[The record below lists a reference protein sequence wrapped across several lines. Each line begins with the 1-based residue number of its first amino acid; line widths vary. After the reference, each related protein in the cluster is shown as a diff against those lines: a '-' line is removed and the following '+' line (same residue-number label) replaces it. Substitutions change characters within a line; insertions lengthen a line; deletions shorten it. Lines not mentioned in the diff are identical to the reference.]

1 MADPQQ
7 GMRRRYVR
15 WNEQDAVPPPQL
27 SSNADQEARASLTRF
42 SAEPD
47 VLRGLYNRLTGD
59 DAAAEAAYG
68 RALQTQQRAAEQ
80 DSNVSTQW
88 RDWGSVGDVAAGVRK
103 VLTGSAPDMVLALGA
118 GGVGRGLARRTVG
131 NIERRAAVQ
140 QIEQRLANEGID
152 SLVGRKVAENAARK
166 PVAAAASPQVAQAQ
180 FQDAIDR
187 TGADLV
193 RRAPGAQGRID
204 AAGRAGFAGG
214 LTAGSF
220 PGVAA
225 QNAQELS
232 EADREGTWRMMP
244 YMGAQAGLEAVME
257 GRLAGRALGNPYV
270 KEALQEGLG
279 ATRGA
284 LSKLPGRIAKET
296 VQNAATEA
304 GTEGMQALLQ
314 TAGQRAGRGED
325 PLAFTDGDL
334 AGALDQAIVGGLAGG
349 AMGGSVE
356 VVNASVP
363 AAVDAVGRAVRA
375 GADAGRW
382 AWDKTGGVRQALRER
397 IRAAAEKRRSPLD
410 AMDGGADPGAQDA
423 PADLGARAGA
433 AAKQAFDTA
442 GTLFDKAKQ
451 GLTSA
456 AQRFRG
462 TQDDLTQADELDAQ
476 ANGAMDW
483 LQANVFEQQGQ
494 PPAARHPYTSKAT
507 SPLQAWALAKMN
519 PAFLDTLPETEALR
533 LGRAIEKYAR
543 NSDLTGAES
552 RLLREAIAVPDSGL
566 SRDMLNATALVAE
579 RVMQPQSKAFK
590 DAEGNAPRLA
600 QPRGSADDMVA
611 LTQDPGG
618 ADVVGMDVAGVDSQ
632 DSAAA
637 LSRDWNSGFSEQA
650 ASDGVA
656 PIDQLHSIE
665 RSLDELRR
673 GRPDLLKEQ
682 YAAWKQ
688 REPQPPKDPRLAP
701 LLAERRK
708 RWLAERPQ
716 FESEEQALTAQAAAI
731 RERARAS
738 LENGVVFTRNDASD
752 ASRAFW
758 ARKTAEHWA
767 VPLKDPK
774 EVVLKD
780 GKRTIKQPQVVDL
793 KVVVGRA
800 LAALNA
806 EGTPHENIPLEAAL
820 ARGLSDLA
828 TLGYRINFHKMPTGE
843 LRAGGQTLK
852 VTPKL
857 IRKIVR
863 HVDRRPYGPWPERKG
878 SKPKRSESEER
889 ALNNEYGR
897 QDDASMYESEPT
909 DENAFL
915 KQEYAQ
921 GARKP
926 PPGSRAPDGS
936 FVPSLEVVSDVSIKS
951 PFEKHIADWR
961 KERRI
966 AQQRGA
972 PPAVLRNI
980 NIKHGQK
987 IGAAL
992 LAQEASN
999 GQINPKRYDAEMRR
1013 LNAPNGTQALKVL
1026 TRALRGDFDN
1036 ISARHPKSDLAER
1049 ARGDAADPSGLR
1061 VIDKP
1066 EPRQF
1071 VKRTAQQAERRAA
1084 ADARADAAARKA
1096 GREPAPSSVP
1106 AGTQQTGMILRA
1118 GREPVGKP
1126 REAHKD
1132 VIDVQQGTKR
1142 DALGRVYPGATV
1154 AAAPLAPQPKA
1165 VETTTRG
1172 PKEAPKRAEPEVFY
1186 RGKPVTQSPEAPSGA
1201 IPKDV
1206 REAVAAAAKRVK
1218 PARASNRNGEYV
1230 DPPIP
1235 KREDVMAR
1243 IAALPDTVERVVDGT
1258 RVLYVKDADATK
1270 YIAGTRN
1277 GVVYVNMGKLRADG
1291 LIKYL
1296 TEGPSAAQKQ
1306 AVFDALGIT
1315 AQSLDAVLGNDKRRA
1330 AFLRDHELS
1339 HIRNGDEAIYP
1350 RDSDGKPDLMHPDA
1364 IAIESRATR
1373 DALSNSELAALGVGK
1388 ASTEKRQA
1396 PKTSQG
1402 KVVNKLNRAAP
1413 AAPARVILPRT
1424 SPYTAKDQAKSDRAN
1439 KFIGRGAPG
1448 SSTAAYAKAWG
1459 DRANMGEY
1467 SPKDTVFISVNGNR
1481 PGALPPPWSEIKKA
1495 MSAGATLITD
1505 VPADRNRSFNSG
1517 ERAVAAFLADNG
1529 YFEESPGTWVRE
1541 RFVEDAAQNGATAPE
1556 ARLQEPEPGQP
1567 GSREAPH
1574 IIPMYYKIGNVL
1586 RLRKEL
1592 RDSYSSS
1599 DSIAALIERGDRTGT
1614 TRQPPR
1620 GVLPG
1625 HYITFPGVKG
1635 LYRVTGFEKIDLLSD
1650 AGREAWSKREGWAPE
1665 AADTFGPQVQHGKI
1679 QMQFERVDTSQ
1690 PSQRK
1695 HPTEEQEGAP
1705 QQATKDVV
1713 QNDELTDELTP
1724 EQSDAIDAGAKSA
1737 SSDGRHDLKAERSML
1752 NTILGMLGI
1761 TEQIGALRTLED
1773 ADERGNNG
1781 GSYARRSRTVSINPN
1796 LHGAE
1801 RVEVLMHELGHHI
1814 IWNEIA
1820 KYVDGGFDAL
1830 RGMTLAESIDVLAK
1844 GNPKLYA
1851 ALRKD
1856 FDQWNTTG
1864 RPSQSPTHR
1873 YLRKL
1878 TNGLTRTFKDDHHAF
1893 HEWFA
1898 DNIARSL
1905 VGKRPVV
1912 GVVGKFFAKIAT
1924 QLRKAWSV
1932 ISANPALKP
1941 APSVDAWV
1949 KQMLNANVAAVKEV
1963 TGQAAPQAK
1972 AEATV
1977 RGAVAAQ
1984 AAKAGPVKYTMEN
1997 LGDLVALIETVL
2009 PVESRQLLDRVF
2021 ARVDVMNRLLAAYSG
2036 RADLDAMFGD
2046 PKKPGSGE
2054 AFVKRML
2061 DHPSQGASARVAFG
2075 YLAWQ
2080 DGLLKTGPQG
2090 QNALLGLSDS
2100 VLRLFGAAGDGA
2112 LAQRTLYDIQT
2123 GAVQRFKDAGKIYS
2137 ARDLAARNGNN
2148 FQRAL
2153 NWVNRMVES
2162 SPASNALAAFWTGNN
2177 TRMRESGIPAL
2188 RTLATM
2194 LDRPQGSIGES
2205 NPGLITNIRVQT
2217 ARWNRQM
2224 REALEP
2230 LTDRQRLRVLRALQ
2244 RRAKAGDKAYDSLP
2258 EAARAAVGTIRGMF
2272 RDAYRYQ
2279 REAGYTEDDL
2289 GHIRDYMPVI
2299 MDVRNENARAK
2310 LTALYS
2316 KPEYARDVAIAAGFV
2331 KPDEKGMYDGAEIK
2345 AVTEDPL
2352 QMAKAVEYLVRAAAN
2367 DGQTPPPAGAAGRFH
2382 FRHQN
2387 TQLSAFIYR
2396 HGNPDD
2402 IKTLA
2407 SLQTRD
2413 PGEVFARYFAPMVR
2427 WAEMA
2432 RMFGE
2437 PEQVRTKNGDPVV
2450 DPTTGREVWHMNPR
2464 AKLDRLLDQ
2473 VKKQGGTDDDVAFAD
2488 NAVRAALGVYG
2499 ADGSPTIAAVSPW
2512 AAEKLKGRKA
2522 QAVIEGVQAYQNAR
2536 LLPLAL
2542 LSNLVDPVGI
2552 AVRTGGEFNDAWA
2565 GFKEGMGFV
2574 RAALSK
2580 DPQAAKRMLKEL
2592 EDIDVSEDFLPALA
2606 ANPVFEGGRT
2616 GKARAV
2622 NDFVFKWNGVQT
2634 WVTATRVMAMY
2645 AGHKFLLR
2653 HAQLP
2658 NEHSARYLQ
2667 ELGLQPTDIVED
2679 PNNPGK
2685 VEINDKTRAALRQ
2698 FVDEAILRPNSQ
2710 QAPLWMSDPYMG
2722 IVAQYKLFAYAIWE
2736 QIGGRIGR
2744 EITQGNMRVVVAAL
2758 MYLPVSVMAE
2768 LVREMIQT
2776 AGEGDDRRK
2785 DWGVLEYTK
2794 LAADR
2799 SGLLGPQYQIMGDI
2813 KGDIERSRL
2822 PGTSQLGPAVNQGR
2836 NVLDA
2841 LQGRRDPGKE
2851 FESALPGSPLYRKWN
2866 DDMGEGAS
2874 DAAAAA

>member
-1 MADPQQ
+1 MAQGDDTAPWTPRSLGPAAS
-7 GMRRRYVR
+7 GMRRRQPWAESAPVDMR
-15 WNEQDAVPPPQL
+15 GDWEKERQ
-27 SSNADQEARASLTRF
+27 ASLTRF
-42 SAEPD
+42 SANPD

-59 DAAAEAAYG
+59 DTAAEAAYG

-80 DSNVSTQW
+80 DSDVSTSW
-88 RDWGSVGDVAAGVRK
+88 RDWGSVGDAAAGVRK
-103 VLTGSAPDMVLALGA
+103 VLTGSAPDMALALGA

-140 QIEQRLANEGID
+140 QVEQRLANEGID

-180 FQDAIDR
+180 FQDAIER

-204 AAGRAGFAGG
+204 AAGRAGFVGG
-214 LTAGSF
+214 ATAGAF
-220 PGVAA
+220 PGIAA
-225 QNAQELS
+225 QDTQELS
-232 EADREGTWRMMP
+232 QTDREGTLRMLP
-244 YMGAQAGLEAVME
+244 YQLGQAALEPLVEA
-257 GRLAGRALGNPYV
+257 RLAGRALGNPYV

-296 VQNAATEA
+296 AQNAATEA

-325 PLAFTDGDL
+325 PLAFTADDW

-356 VVNASVP
+356 AVNASVP
-363 AAVDAVGRAVRA
+363 AAVDAAGRAVRA

-442 GTLFDKAKQ
+442 GSLFDKAKQ

-462 TQDDLTQADELDAQ
+462 AQGDLTQADELDEQ

-494 PPAARHPYTSKAT
+494 PPAARHPYTSKAA

-519 PAFLDTLPETEALR
+519 PAFLDTLPEAEAMQ
-533 LGRAIEKYAR
+533 LGQAVEKYAR
-543 NSDLTGAES
+543 NGDLTGAEN
-552 RLLREAIAVPDSGL
+552 RLLRAAMAVPDSGL

-618 ADVVGMDVAGVDSQ
+618 ADVVGLDVAASDSQ
-632 DSAAA
+632 DSAAR
-637 LSRDWNSGFSEQA
+637 LTKDWDSGFSEQA
-650 ASDGVA
+650 ATDGVK
-656 PIDQLHSIE
+656 PIDQMLAARAEMS
-665 RSLDELRR
+665 RLV
-673 GRPDLLKEQ
+673 KEQ
-682 YAAWKQ
+682 GPAA
-688 REPQPPKDPRLAP
+688 RDLPEFVAARD
-701 LLAERRK
+701 
-708 RWLAERPQ
+708 
-716 FESEEQALTAQAAAI
+716 AAAQI
-731 RERARAS
+731 RQRLVQDA
-738 LENGVVFTRNDASD
+738 ENGGLVFTRNGASD

-758 ARKTAEHWA
+758 ARKTAEPGV
-767 VPLKDPK
+767 VPLLDPK
-774 EVVLKD
+774 TITLKD
-780 GKRTIKQPQVVDL
+780 GKNTIQQPQVVDL
-793 KVVVGRA
+793 PVLIGRQLDA
-800 LAALNA
+800 IRT
-806 EGTPHENIPLEAAL
+806 EGTKDTDIPLRAAL
-820 ARGLSDLA
+820 ARGLSELAMMGLRVDL
-828 TLGYRINFHKMPTGE
+828 TKLPDE
-843 LRAGGQTLK
+843 LKAGGKTLK
-852 VTPKL
+852 VTSALRTWLSGEFDGRAYGPFPSREKPE
-857 IRKIVR
+857 VSAA
-863 HVDRRPYGPWPERKG
+863 VDREYGKDLDESKYLEEPYEGDERK
-878 SKPKRSESEER
+878 RYELR
-889 ALNNEYGR
+889 AR
-897 QDDASMYESEPT
+897 VA
-909 DENAFL
+909 
-915 KQEYAQ
+915 
-921 GARKP
+921 
-926 PPGSRAPDGS
+926 PPGQRVSGGQ
-936 FVPSLEVVSDVSIKS
+936 FTPSIEVVSDVSVKS
-951 PFEKHIADWR
+951 PHAKALANWR
-961 KERRI
+961 KARNAATTPALRRAVNI
-966 AQQRGA
+966 RFGQQ
-972 PPAVLRNI
+972 
-980 NIKHGQK
+980 
-987 IGAAL
+987 IGADV
-992 LAQEASN
+992 LAHEAQN
-999 GQINPKRYDAEMRR
+999 GLISPAR
-1013 LNAPNGTQALKVL
+1013 LEADTARLKSPDGKY
-1026 TRALRGDFDN
+1026 ALRMLERAVRGEFDN
-1036 ISARHPKSDLAER
+1036 VSVRHLPNDTAER
-1049 ARGDAADPSGLR
+1049 AEAGEGDQRKYQVTADMEYAT
-1061 VIDKP
+1061 P
-1066 EPRQF
+1066 EFPWFNVRPWEELEQVASF
-1071 VKRTAQQAERRAA
+1071 NAA
-1084 ADARADAAARKA
+1084 AKGHKDLRAFAPLPQSRKELVSAAKSIVDEALGFDTSKVVLNALAMRSAATKDTT
-1096 GREPAPSSVP
+1096 S
-1106 AGTQQTGMILRA
+1106 AGTA
-1118 GREPVGKP
+1118 
-1126 REAHKD
+1126 AF
-1132 VIDVQQGTKR
+1132 
-1142 DALGRVYPGATV
+1142 LGEGSVVAFGSRVFTSRNFVMGDTSIADRVARVYAHEASHALDNTV
-1154 AAAPLAPQPKA
+1154 AAAGQRPSDDPAFAADGEVIREVLEARESGDPLL
-1165 VETTTRG
+1165 
-1172 PKEAPKRAEPEVFY
+1172 KEWFNYTLEHPRRSREVFAQLGALKARFPEKY
-1186 RGKPVTQSPEAPSGA
+1186 DAHFPAGKAAYEAA
-1201 IPKDV
+1201 I
-1206 REAVAAAAKRVK
+1206 
-1218 PARASNRNGEYV
+1218 
-1230 DPPIP
+1230 
-1235 KREDVMAR
+1235 
-1243 IAALPDTVERVVDGT
+1243 
-1258 RVLYVKDADATK
+1258 
-1270 YIAGTRN
+1270 
-1277 GVVYVNMGKLRADG
+1277 
-1291 LIKYL
+1291 
-1296 TEGPSAAQKQ
+1296 
-1306 AVFDALGIT
+1306 DALG
-1315 AQSLDAVLGNDKRRA
+1315 LGRRQ
-1330 AFLRDHELS
+1330 
-1339 HIRNGDEAIYP
+1339 P
-1350 RDSDGKPDLMHPDA
+1350 RRPH
-1364 IAIESRATR
+1364 
-1373 DALSNSELAALGVGK
+1373 SE
-1388 ASTEKRQA
+1388 
-1396 PKTSQG
+1396 
-1402 KVVNKLNRAAP
+1402 
-1413 AAPARVILPRT
+1413 
-1424 SPYTAKDQAKSDRAN
+1424 
-1439 KFIGRGAPG
+1439 APG
-1448 SSTAAYAKAWG
+1448 T
-1459 DRANMGEY
+1459 
-1467 SPKDTVFISVNGNR
+1467 
-1481 PGALPPPWSEIKKA
+1481 
-1495 MSAGATLITD
+1495 
-1505 VPADRNRSFNSG
+1505 VPADSG
-1517 ERAVAAFLADNG
+1517 APAPAESGAA
-1529 YFEESPGTWVRE
+1529 S
-1541 RFVEDAAQNGATAPE
+1541 DAAAQPSATA
-1556 ARLQEPEPGQP
+1556 
-1567 GSREAPH
+1567 
-1574 IIPMYYKIGNVL
+1574 
-1586 RLRKEL
+1586 
-1592 RDSYSSS
+1592 
-1599 DSIAALIERGDRTGT
+1599 GD
-1614 TRQPPR
+1614 
-1620 GVLPG
+1620 GVLTPSK
-1625 HYITFPGVKG
+1625 TKRRVVKAKG
-1635 LYRVTGFEKIDLLSD
+1635 AKAAATP
-1650 AGREAWSKREGWAPE
+1650 AP
-1665 AADTFGPQVQHGKI
+1665 ATP
-1679 QMQFERVDTSQ
+1679 
-1690 PSQRK
+1690 
-1695 HPTEEQEGAP
+1695 AP
-1705 QQATKDVV
+1705 A
-1713 QNDELTDELTP
+1713 TP
-1724 EQSDAIDAGAKSA
+1724 EQATPEQAAAIDAGAESA
-1737 SSDGRHDLKAERSML
+1737 ASDGRHDLKAERSML

-1761 TEQIGALRTLED
+1761 TEQIGALRTLKD
-1773 ADERGNNG
+1773 ADEWGNKG
-1781 GSYARRSRTVSINPN
+1781 GTYARRSRTVSINPN

-1830 RGMTLAESIDVLAK
+1830 RGMTPAESIDALAK

-1856 FDQWNTTG
+1856 FDQWNTNG

-1873 YLRKL
+1873 YLRIV
-1878 TNGLTRTFKDDHHAF
+1878 TNGLSRKFKDDHHAF

-1905 VGKRPVV
+1905 AGKRPVV

-1932 ISANPALKP
+1932 ISAKPALKP

-1949 KQMLNANVAAVKEV
+1949 KQMLNANVTAVKEA

-2021 ARVDVMNRLLAAYSG
+2021 ARPIVLSRLQQIY
-2036 RADLDAMFGD
+2036 ADN
-2046 PKKPGSGE
+2046 PV
-2054 AFVKRML
+2054 VKRML
-2061 DHPSQGASARVAFG
+2061 DHPSQGAAARVAFG

-2090 QNALLGLSDS
+2090 QNALLGLGDS

-2123 GAVQRFKDAGKIYS
+2123 GAVQRFKDAGKTYS
-2137 ARDLAARNGNN
+2137 ARDLAARNGNS

-2153 NWVNRMVES
+2153 NWVNRMTES

-2177 TRMRESGIPAL
+2177 TRMRDSGIPAL

-2230 LTDRQRLRVLRALQ
+2230 LTDRQRMRVLRALQ
-2244 RRAKAGDKAYDSLP
+2244 RRAKVGDKAFDSLP
-2258 EAARAAVGTIRGMF
+2258 EAARVAVDTIREMF
-2272 RDAYRYQ
+2272 RGAYRYQ

-2289 GHIRDYMPVI
+2289 GRIRDYMPVI

-2345 AVTEDPL
+2345 EVTEDPL

-2367 DGQTPPPAGAAGRFH
+2367 DGQTPPPAGEAGRFH

-2427 WAEMA
+2427 WSEMA

-2437 PEQVRTKNGDPVV
+2437 PEQVLTKHGDPVI
-2450 DPTTGREVWHMNPR
+2450 DPATGREVWHMNPR
-2464 AKLDRLLDQ
+2464 AKLDRLLEK
-2473 VKKQGGTDDDVAFAD
+2473 VKQQGGTDDDVAFAD

-2499 ADGSPTIAAVSPW
+2499 ADGSPTIAAISPW

-2522 QAVIEGVQAYQNAR
+2522 QSVIEGVQAYQNAR

-2542 LSNLVDPVGI
+2542 LSNIVDPVGI

-2574 RAALSK
+2574 RAALSG
-2580 DPQAAKRMLKEL
+2580 DPKAAQRLLKEL
-2592 EDIDVSEDFLPALA
+2592 QDIDVSEDFLPALA

-2653 HAQLP
+2653 HKQLP
-2658 NEHSARYLQ
+2658 NEHSTRYLQ

-2722 IVAQYKLFAYAIWE
+2722 IVMQYKMFAYAIWE

-2744 EITQGNMRVVVAAL
+2744 EITQGNMRVVAAAL
-2758 MYLPVSVMAE
+2758 MYLPVIIMAE

-2785 DWGVLEYTK
+2785 DWGALEYTK

-2799 SGLLGPQYQIMGDI
+2799 SGLLGPQYQVMGDI
-2813 KGDIERSRL
+2813 KGDIDRARL
-2822 PGTSQLGPAVNQGR
+2822 PGTSQLGPTINQGN
-2836 NVLDA
+2836 NVVDA
-2841 LQGRRDPGKE
+2841 LQGRRDGGKE
-2851 FESALPGSPLYRKWN
+2851 FESALPGAPLYRKWN
-2866 DDMGEGAS
+2866 DGMGESAGE
-2874 DAAAAA
+2874 AAAAA

>member
-1 MADPQQ
+1 MAQGDGTLPWTPQALGPAAS
-7 GMRRRYVR
+7 GMRRRQPWAESAPVDMR
-15 WNEQDAVPPPQL
+15 GDWEKERQA
-27 SSNADQEARASLTRF
+27 ALTRF

-47 VLRGLYNRLTGD
+47 VLRGLYNRLIGD

-80 DSNVSTQW
+80 DSNVSTNW

-103 VLTGSAPDMVLALGA
+103 ALTGSAPDMALALGA
-118 GGVGRGLARRTVG
+118 GGIGRGLARRTVG

-204 AAGRAGFAGG
+204 AAGRAGFIVGS
-214 LTAGSF
+214 TAGAF
-220 PGVAA
+220 PGIAA
-225 QNAQELS
+225 QDTQELS
-232 EADREGTWRMMP
+232 QTDREGTLRMLP
-244 YMGAQAGLEAVME
+244 YQLGQAALEPLVEA
-257 GRLAGRALGNPYV
+257 RLAGRALGNPYV
-270 KEALQEGLG
+270 KEALRGGLG

-284 LSKLPGRIAKET
+284 LSKLPGRVAKET
-296 VQNAATEA
+296 TQNFASEA
-304 GTEGMQALLQ
+304 GTEGLQALLQ

-325 PLAFTDGDL
+325 PLAFTSEDW

-356 VVNASVP
+356 AVNASVP
-363 AAVDAVGRAVRA
+363 AAVDAAGRAVRA
-375 GADAGRW
+375 TADAGRW
-382 AWDKTGGVRQALRER
+382 AWDKTGSVRQALRER

-410 AMDGGADPGAQDA
+410 DMDGGADPWAQDA
-423 PADLGARAGA
+423 PADLGARAGT

-462 TQDDLTQADELDAQ
+462 AQDDLTQADELDAQ
-476 ANGAMDW
+476 ADGAMDW

-533 LGRAIEKYAR
+533 LGRAIEKYAH

-552 RLLREAIAVPDSGL
+552 RLLRDAIAAPNSGL

-579 RVMQPQSKAFK
+579 RITKPQSKAFK
-590 DAEGNAPRLA
+590 DAEAHAPHLA
-600 QPRGSADDMVA
+600 RPRGSADDMAA
-611 LTQDPGG
+611 LAQDPGG
-618 ADVVGMDVAGVDSQ
+618 ADVVGLDVAGFDSQ

-650 ASDGVA
+650 AANDLS
-656 PIDQLHSIE
+656 PIDQLHSIG

-682 YAAWKQ
+682 YEAWKQ
-688 REPQPPKDPRLAP
+688 REPQIPEDPRLVP
-701 LLAERRK
+701 LIAERRK
-708 RWLAERPQ
+708 QWLAERPQ
-716 FESEEQALTAQAAAI
+716 FESEAQALEAQAAAI

-758 ARKTAEHWA
+758 NRKTAEQWV

-774 EVVLKD
+774 KVVLRD
-780 GKRTIKQPQVVDL
+780 GNRTIEQPQVVDL

-863 HVDRRPYGPWPERKG
+863 HVDRRAYGPWPERKG
-878 SKPKRSESEER
+878 SKPKRSASEKR

-915 KQEYAQ
+915 KREYAQ

-926 PPGSRAPDGS
+926 PPGARAPDGS
-936 FVPSLEVVSDVSIKS
+936 FVPSLEVVSDVSIKA
-951 PFEKHIADWR
+951 PFEKHIAAWR

-980 NIKHGQK
+980 NVKHGQR

-992 LAQEASN
+992 LAQEVSN

-1013 LNAPNGTQALKVL
+1013 LNAPNGAQAIKVL

-1036 ISARHPKSDLAER
+1036 ISVRHPQSDLAER

-1066 EPRQF
+1066 EPREF
-1071 VKRTAQQAERRAA
+1071 VTRTAQEAERRAA

-1106 AGTQQTGMILRA
+1106 AGAQQTGMILRA
-1118 GREPVGKP
+1118 GRESVGKP
-1126 REAHKD
+1126 REAYKD
-1132 VIDVQQGTKR
+1132 VLDVQQGTKR
-1142 DALGRVYPGATV
+1142 DALGRTYPGATV
-1154 AAAPLAPQPKA
+1154 AAAPLAPRPKA

-1172 PKEAPKRAEPEVFY
+1172 PKEAPKRGEPEVFY

-1206 REAVAAAAKRVK
+1206 REAVAAATKRVK
-1218 PARASNRNGEYV
+1218 PDRASKNRNGEYV
-1230 DPPIP
+1230 DPPTP
-1235 KREDVMAR
+1235 SAENLKTAMQADARSKAMADAR
-1243 IAALPDTVERVVDGT
+1243 SKA
-1258 RVLYVKDADATK
+1258 KDA
-1270 YIAGTRN
+1270 
-1277 GVVYVNMGKLRADG
+1277 
-1291 LIKYL
+1291 
-1296 TEGPSAAQKQ
+1296 
-1306 AVFDALGIT
+1306 
-1315 AQSLDAVLGNDKRRA
+1315 
-1330 AFLRDHELS
+1330 
-1339 HIRNGDEAIYP
+1339 
-1350 RDSDGKPDLMHPDA
+1350 
-1364 IAIESRATR
+1364 
-1373 DALSNSELAALGVGK
+1373 
-1388 ASTEKRQA
+1388 
-1396 PKTSQG
+1396 
-1402 KVVNKLNRAAP
+1402 
-1413 AAPARVILPRT
+1413 
-1424 SPYTAKDQAKSDRAN
+1424 
-1439 KFIGRGAPG
+1439 
-1448 SSTAAYAKAWG
+1448 
-1459 DRANMGEY
+1459 
-1467 SPKDTVFISVNGNR
+1467 
-1481 PGALPPPWSEIKKA
+1481 
-1495 MSAGATLITD
+1495 
-1505 VPADRNRSFNSG
+1505 
-1517 ERAVAAFLADNG
+1517 
-1529 YFEESPGTWVRE
+1529 
-1541 RFVEDAAQNGATAPE
+1541 
-1556 ARLQEPEPGQP
+1556 
-1567 GSREAPH
+1567 
-1574 IIPMYYKIGNVL
+1574 
-1586 RLRKEL
+1586 
-1592 RDSYSSS
+1592 
-1599 DSIAALIERGDRTGT
+1599 
-1614 TRQPPR
+1614 
-1620 GVLPG
+1620 
-1625 HYITFPGVKG
+1625 
-1635 LYRVTGFEKIDLLSD
+1635 
-1650 AGREAWSKREGWAPE
+1650 
-1665 AADTFGPQVQHGKI
+1665 
-1679 QMQFERVDTSQ
+1679 
-1690 PSQRK
+1690 
-1695 HPTEEQEGAP
+1695 
-1705 QQATKDVV
+1705 V
-1713 QNDELTDELTP
+1713 QNDEISEQIHRNIHGDREDMFAATHDSPHKFDGQFNWRAHAFKGEGAMVFGAGTYLSTANGVHRSYKNQFTASLNPDRYKEARLREEVRALEIALRNKRPFGVYDPMAEPSYAPDAPSYAPDAPDDRYRFFASKPDAIKWLESAYRDGMGLDDDYIGDVSTEVFDVHDALREARANLEAFMSRARTVSPTYQVSVRATKDEILDWDKLLSEQPEALQAALKNVVADLQGDYRRRHGSDRGEASTRGRDIYEFLSKQRGGDAKASDYLQSLGIVGHRYASAGGRNDKFPNYVIYDDSRIVTNAVQFDELT
-1724 EQSDAIDAGAKSA
+1724 DGAKSA
-1737 SSDGRHDLKAERSML
+1737 AAKAGPHSLKAEKSML
-1752 NTILGMLGI
+1752 NTILDMLGI
-1761 TEQIGALRTLED
+1761 DTKLNLLSTMRKAPADGAR
-1773 ADERGNNG
+1773 G
-1781 GSYARRSRTVSINPN
+1781 GSYRKGTREATINPH

-1814 IWNEIA
+1814 VWNEVA
-1820 KYVDGGFDAL
+1820 KHVEGGWETVQN
-1830 RGMTLAESIDVLAK
+1830 MTLAEGVDAIAN

-1851 ALRKD
+1851 ALTKD
-1856 FDQWNTTG
+1856 FEAWNAAG
-1864 RPSQSPTHR
+1864 RPLQSPLHR
-1873 YLRKL
+1873 WTRAQNAGK
-1878 TNGLTRTFKDDHHAF
+1878 NRTFADNETAF
-1893 HEWFA
+1893 HEWLA
-1898 DNIARSL
+1898 DNLARSL
-1905 VGKRPVV
+1905 LGKRKVV
-1912 GVVGKFFAKIAT
+1912 GVVGKFFNAIAT
-1924 QLRKAWSV
+1924 QLRKAWAV
-1932 ISANPALKP
+1932 ISGVPELKP

-1949 KQMLNANVAAVKEV
+1949 KQMLDANAAAVKAV
-1963 TGQAAPQAK
+1963 TGQAVPVKQ
-1972 AEATV
+1972 AEAAV

-2021 ARVDVMNRLLAAYSG
+2021 ARPVVLSRLQQIY
-2036 RADLDAMFGD
+2036 ADN
-2046 PKKPGSGE
+2046 PV
-2054 AFVKRML
+2054 VKRML

-2137 ARDLAARNGNN
+2137 ARDLAARNGSN

-2153 NWVNRMVES
+2153 NWVNRMVEN
-2162 SPASNALAAFWTGNN
+2162 SPGSNALTAFWTGNN

-2244 RRAKAGDKAYDSLP
+2244 RRAKVGDKAFDSLP
-2258 EAARAAVGTIRGMF
+2258 EAARVAVDTIREMF

-2279 REAGYTEDDL
+2279 REAGYTENDL

-2299 MDVRNENARAK
+2299 MDIRNPAAREK
-2310 LTALYS
+2310 LTKLYS

-2331 KPDEKGMYDGAEIK
+2331 KPDGKGMFNDAEIK
-2345 AVTEDPL
+2345 EVTSDPA

-2367 DGQTPPPAGAAGRFH
+2367 DGQTPLPTGAAGRFH

-2427 WAEMA
+2427 WSEMA

-2437 PEQVRTKNGDPVV
+2437 PEQVLTKNGDPVV

-2464 AKLDRLLDQ
+2464 AKLDRLLEK
-2473 VKKQGGTDDDVAFAD
+2473 VKTQGGTDADVAFAD

-2499 ADGSPTIAAVSPW
+2499 ADGSPTIAAISPW

-2522 QAVIEGVQAYQNAR
+2522 QSVIEGVQAYQNAR

-2592 EDIDVSEDFLPALA
+2592 ESFDISEDFLPALA
-2606 ANPVFEGGRT
+2606 SNPVFEGSRT

-2634 WVTATRVMAMY
+2634 WITATRVMALY

-2653 HAQLP
+2653 HAQSP
-2658 NEHSARYLQ
+2658 NEHSTRYLQ
-2667 ELGLQPTDIVED
+2667 ELGLTPADIQED
-2679 PNNPGK
+2679 PQNPGK
-2685 VEINDKTRAALRQ
+2685 VVANDKTRAALRQ

-2722 IVAQYKLFAYAIWE
+2722 IVMQYKMFAYAIWD

-2744 EITQGNMRVVVAAL
+2744 EITQGNMRVVAAAL
-2758 MYLPVSVMAE
+2758 MYLPVIVMAE

-2813 KGDIERSRL
+2813 KGDIARSRL
-2822 PGTSQLGPAVNQGR
+2822 PGTSQLGPSVNQSS

-2841 LQGRRDPGKE
+2841 LQGRRNLGKE

-2866 DDMGEGAS
+2866 DDMGPDEKE
-2874 DAAAAA
+2874 AA

>member
-1 MADPQQ
+1 MAQGDENTPWTPQAP
-7 GMRRRYVR
+7 GMAAPSSGLRRRQPWAESAPVDMR
-15 WNEQDAVPPPQL
+15 GDWEKERQA
-27 SSNADQEARASLTRF
+27 ALTRF

-80 DSNVSTQW
+80 DSDVSTNW
-88 RDWGSVGDVAAGVRK
+88 RDWGSVGDAAAGVRK
-103 VLTGSAPDMVLALGA
+103 VLTGSAPDMALALGS
-118 GGVGRGLARRTVG
+118 GGIGRGLARRTVG

-140 QIEQRLANEGID
+140 QVEQRLANEGID

-225 QNAQELS
+225 QNTQELS
-232 EADREGTWRMMP
+232 QTDREGTWRMMP
-244 YMGAQAGLEAVME
+244 YMGAQAALEAAME
-257 GRLAGRALGNPYV
+257 GRLAGRAIANPYV

-304 GTEGMQALLQ
+304 GTEGLQALLQ
-314 TAGQRAGRGED
+314 TAGQRAGRGEA
-325 PLAFTDGDL
+325 PLAFTADDW

-356 VVNASVP
+356 AVNASVP
-363 AAVDAVGRAVRA
+363 AAVDAAGRAVRA

-382 AWDKTGGVRQALRER
+382 VWDKTGSVRQALRER
-397 IRAAAEKRRSPLD
+397 IRTAAEKRRSPLD
-410 AMDGGADPGAQDA
+410 AMDGGADPGAQEA

-442 GTLFDKAKQ
+442 GSLFDKAKQ

-476 ANGAMDW
+476 ADGAMDW
-483 LQANVFEQQGQ
+483 LQANVLEQQGR

-543 NSDLTGAES
+543 NSDLTGAEN
-552 RLLREAIAVPDSGL
+552 RLLRDAIAAPDSGL
-566 SRDMLNATALVAE
+566 SRDMLNATALVAK

-600 QPRGSADDMVA
+600 RPRGSADDMVA

-618 ADVVGMDVAGVDSQ
+618 ADVVGLDVAASDSQ

-637 LSRDWNSGFSEQA
+637 LPRDWNSGFSEQA
-650 ASDGVA
+650 AADGVA
-656 PIDQLHSIE
+656 PIDQLHSIG

-688 REPQPPKDPRLAP
+688 RDPQPPEDPRLAP
-701 LLAERRK
+701 LFVERRK

-774 EVVLKD
+774 KIVLRK
-780 GKRTIKQPQVVDL
+780 GNRTIEQPQIVDL

-843 LRAGGQTLK
+843 LRAGGQTLN

-878 SKPKRSESEER
+878 SKPKRSASEER

-897 QDDASMYESEPT
+897 QDDASMYEAEPS

-951 PFEKHIADWR
+951 PFEKHIAAWR
-961 KERRI
+961 KERRL

-999 GQINPKRYDAEMRR
+999 GQINPKRYDAEMLR
-1013 LNAPNGTQALKVL
+1013 LNAPNGTQAIKVL

-1036 ISARHPKSDLAER
+1036 ISGRHPQSDLAER
-1049 ARGDAADPSGLR
+1049 ARDDAADPPGLR

-1066 EPRQF
+1066 EPREF
-1071 VKRTAQQAERRAA
+1071 VKRTAQEAERRAA

-1118 GREPVGKP
+1118 GRETVGKP

-1132 VIDVQQGTKR
+1132 VLDVQQGTKR

-1172 PKEAPKRAEPEVFY
+1172 PKEAPKRGAPEVFY

-1218 PARASNRNGEYV
+1218 PDRASKNRNGEYV
-1230 DPPIP
+1230 DPPTP
-1235 KREDVMAR
+1235 STENLKTAMQ
-1243 IAALPDTVERVVDGT
+1243 
-1258 RVLYVKDADATK
+1258 ADARSKAMDTAEGRK
-1270 YIAGTRN
+1270 PDGAVMRARAADWASEERAER
-1277 GVVYVNMGKLRADG
+1277 LRSQQGPAPSPDG
-1291 LIKYL
+1291 
-1296 TEGPSAAQKQ
+1296 SAAEKEWS
-1306 AVFDALGIT
+1306 V
-1315 AQSLDAVLGNDKRRA
+1315 RA
-1330 AFLRDHELS
+1330 E
-1339 HIRNGDEAIYP
+1339 G
-1350 RDSDGKPDLMHPDA
+1350 
-1364 IAIESRATR
+1364 
-1373 DALSNSELAALGVGK
+1373 
-1388 ASTEKRQA
+1388 
-1396 PKTSQG
+1396 
-1402 KVVNKLNRAAP
+1402 
-1413 AAPARVILPRT
+1413 
-1424 SPYTAKDQAKSDRAN
+1424 
-1439 KFIGRGAPG
+1439 
-1448 SSTAAYAKAWG
+1448 
-1459 DRANMGEY
+1459 
-1467 SPKDTVFISVNGNR
+1467 
-1481 PGALPPPWSEIKKA
+1481 
-1495 MSAGATLITD
+1495 
-1505 VPADRNRSFNSG
+1505 
-1517 ERAVAAFLADNG
+1517 
-1529 YFEESPGTWVRE
+1529 
-1541 RFVEDAAQNGATAPE
+1541 AAQN
-1556 ARLQEPEPGQP
+1556 
-1567 GSREAPH
+1567 
-1574 IIPMYYKIGNVL
+1574 
-1586 RLRKEL
+1586 
-1592 RDSYSSS
+1592 
-1599 DSIAALIERGDRTGT
+1599 
-1614 TRQPPR
+1614 
-1620 GVLPG
+1620 
-1625 HYITFPGVKG
+1625 
-1635 LYRVTGFEKIDLLSD
+1635 
-1650 AGREAWSKREGWAPE
+1650 
-1665 AADTFGPQVQHGKI
+1665 
-1679 QMQFERVDTSQ
+1679 
-1690 PSQRK
+1690 
-1695 HPTEEQEGAP
+1695 
-1705 QQATKDVV
+1705 
-1713 QNDELTDELTP
+1713 DELTP

-1737 SSDGRHDLKAERSML
+1737 AGDGRHNLKAERTML
-1752 NTILGMLGI
+1752 NTILGMLGV

-1773 ADERGNNG
+1773 ADERGNKG

-1830 RGMTLAESIDVLAK
+1830 QGMTLAESIDVLAK

-1932 ISANPALKP
+1932 ISAAPSLKP

-1972 AEATV
+1972 AEAAV

-1984 AAKAGPVKYTMEN
+1984 AAKAGPIKYTMEN
-1997 LGDLVALIETVL
+1997 VGDLVALIDTVL
-2009 PVESRQLLDRVF
+2009 PIESRQLLERVF
-2021 ARVDVMNRLLAAYSG
+2021 NRPVVLTRLQQVY
-2036 RADLDAMFGD
+2036 ADN
-2046 PKKPGSGE
+2046 P
-2054 AFVKRML
+2054 VIKRLL
-2061 DHPSQGASARVAFG
+2061 DHPTQGATARVAFG

-2090 QNALLGLSDS
+2090 QNALIGLGDS
-2100 VLRLFGAAGDGA
+2100 ILKLFGAAGDGA

-2123 GAVQRFKDAGKIYS
+2123 GAVQRFKDAGKTYS
-2137 ARDLAARNGNN
+2137 ARDLAARNGGN

-2153 NWVNRMVES
+2153 NWVNRMVEN
-2162 SPASNALAAFWTGNN
+2162 SPASNALAAFWTSNN
-2177 TRMRESGIPAL
+2177 DRMRGSGVPAL
-2188 RTLATM
+2188 RKLATM
-2194 LDRPQGSIGES
+2194 LDRPQGTIGES

-2217 ARWNRQM
+2217 ARWNRRM

-2230 LTDRQRLRVLRALQ
+2230 LTDRQRLRVLRVLQ

-2258 EAARAAVGTIRGMF
+2258 ENVRVAVDTIREMF

-2279 REAGYTEDDL
+2279 REAGYTENDL

-2299 MDVRNENARAK
+2299 MDIRNPAAREK
-2310 LTALYS
+2310 LTKLYS

-2331 KPDEKGMYDGAEIK
+2331 KPDGKGMFNDAEIK
-2345 AVTEDPL
+2345 EVTSDPA

-2367 DGQTPPPAGAAGRFH
+2367 DGQTPLPTGAAGRFH

-2413 PGEVFARYFAPMVR
+2413 PGEVFGRYFAPMVR
-2427 WAEMA
+2427 WSEMA

-2437 PEQVRTKNGDPVV
+2437 PEQVLTKNGDPVV

-2473 VKKQGGTDDDVAFAD
+2473 VKKQGGTDADVAFAD

-2499 ADGSPTIAAVSPW
+2499 ADGSPTIAAISPW

-2522 QAVIEGVQAYQNAR
+2522 QSVIEGVQAYQNAR

-2592 EDIDVSEDFLPALA
+2592 EDIDVSEDVLPALA

-2622 NDFVFKWNGVQT
+2622 NDFVFKLNGVQT

-2653 HAQLP
+2653 HAQRP
-2658 NEHSARYLQ
+2658 NDHSARYLQ
-2667 ELGLQPTDIVED
+2667 ELGLQPADIVED

-2722 IVAQYKLFAYAIWE
+2722 IVMQYKMFAYAIWD

-2744 EITQGNMRVVVAAL
+2744 EITQGNMRVVAAAL
-2758 MYLPVSVMAE
+2758 MYLPVIIMAE

-2813 KGDIERSRL
+2813 KGDIARSRL
-2822 PGTSQLGPAVNQGR
+2822 PGTSQLGPSVNQSS

-2841 LQGRRDPGKE
+2841 LQGRRNLGKE

-2866 DDMGEGAS
+2866 DDMGESAGE
-2874 DAAAAA
+2874 AAAAA

>member
-166 PVAAAASPQVAQAQ
+166 SAAAASPQVAQAQ

-232 EADREGTWRMMP
+232 QTDREGTWRMMP
-244 YMGAQAGLEAVME
+244 YMGAQSALEAVME

-296 VQNAATEA
+296 GQNAATEA
-304 GTEGMQALLQ
+304 GTEGLQALLQ

-356 VVNASVP
+356 AVNASVP
-363 AAVDAVGRAVRA
+363 AAVDAAGRAVRA
-375 GADAGRW
+375 GAAAGRW

-410 AMDGGADPGAQDA
+410 VMDGGADPGAQDT

-462 TQDDLTQADELDAQ
+462 AQGDLTQADELDAQ
-476 ANGAMDW
+476 ADGAMDW

-533 LGRAIEKYAR
+533 LGRAIEKYAH

-552 RLLREAIAVPDSGL
+552 RLLRDAIAVPDSGL

-600 QPRGSADDMVA
+600 RPRGDGSDLAA

-618 ADVVGMDVAGVDSQ
+618 ADVVGLDVAASDSQ

-637 LSRDWNSGFSEQA
+637 LSRDWNSGFSEQDA
-650 ASDGVA
+650 TDGGT
-656 PIDQLHSIE
+656 PIDQLHSIG

-688 REPQPPKDPRLAP
+688 REPQIPEDPRLVP
-701 LLAERRK
+701 LIAERRK
-708 RWLAERPQ
+708 QWLAERPQ
-716 FESEEQALTAQAAAI
+716 FESQEQALTAQAAAI

-758 ARKTAEHWA
+758 NRKTAEHWV

-774 EVVLKD
+774 KVVLRD
-780 GKRTIKQPQVVDL
+780 GNRTIEQPQVVDL

-806 EGTPHENIPLEAAL
+806 EGTPNENIPLEAAL

-843 LRAGGQTLK
+843 LRAGGQTLN

-863 HVDRRPYGPWPERKG
+863 HVDRRAYGPWPERKG
-878 SKPKRSESEER
+878 SKPKRSASEER

-897 QDDASMYESEPT
+897 QDDASMYEAEPS

-926 PPGSRAPDGS
+926 PPGARAPDGS
-936 FVPSLEVVSDVSIKS
+936 FVPSIEVASDVSIKS
-951 PFEKHIADWR
+951 PFEKHITAWR

-987 IGAAL
+987 IGAEL
-992 LAQEASN
+992 LEQEASN
-999 GQINPKRYDAEMRR
+999 GNISPKRYDAEMRR
-1013 LNAPNGTQALKVL
+1013 LKAPNGTQAIKVL

-1036 ISARHPKSDLAER
+1036 ISVRHPQSDLAER

-1071 VKRTAQQAERRAA
+1071 VKRTAKEAERRAA

-1142 DALGRVYPGATV
+1142 DALGRTYQGATV
-1154 AAAPLAPQPKA
+1154 AAAPLAPRPKA
-1165 VETTTRG
+1165 VETTTRK
-1172 PKEAPKRAEPEVFY
+1172 PKEAPKRSGPEVFY
-1186 RGKPVTQSPEAPSGA
+1186 RGKPVTQSPEAPSGV

-1206 REAVAAAAKRVK
+1206 RDAVAEASKRVK
-1218 PARASNRNGEYV
+1218 PDRASNRNGEYV
-1230 DPPIP
+1230 DPP
-1235 KREDVMAR
+1235 
-1243 IAALPDTVERVVDGT
+1243 T
-1258 RVLYVKDADATK
+1258 
-1270 YIAGTRN
+1270 
-1277 GVVYVNMGKLRADG
+1277 
-1291 LIKYL
+1291 
-1296 TEGPSAAQKQ
+1296 PSAENLKTAMQSDAHSKAKA
-1306 AVFDALGIT
+1306 AVGGRKPDG
-1315 AQSLDAVLGNDKRRA
+1315 AVMRARA
-1330 AFLRDHELS
+1330 ADRASEERAERLRS
-1339 HIRNGDEAIYP
+1339 QQGPAP
-1350 RDSDGKPDLMHPDA
+1350 RPDGKP
-1364 IAIESRATR
+1364 ET
-1373 DALSNSELAALGVGK
+1373 
-1388 ASTEKRQA
+1388 
-1396 PKTSQG
+1396 
-1402 KVVNKLNRAAP
+1402 
-1413 AAPARVILPRT
+1413 
-1424 SPYTAKDQAKSDRAN
+1424 
-1439 KFIGRGAPG
+1439 
-1448 SSTAAYAKAWG
+1448 
-1459 DRANMGEY
+1459 
-1467 SPKDTVFISVNGNR
+1467 
-1481 PGALPPPWSEIKKA
+1481 
-1495 MSAGATLITD
+1495 
-1505 VPADRNRSFNSG
+1505 
-1517 ERAVAAFLADNG
+1517 
-1529 YFEESPGTWVRE
+1529 
-1541 RFVEDAAQNGATAPE
+1541 
-1556 ARLQEPEPGQP
+1556 RLQEPEPGQP

-1705 QQATKDVV
+1705 QQATKDAV
-1713 QNDELTDELTP
+1713 QNDELTAELTP

-1737 SSDGRHDLKAERSML
+1737 SSDGRHNLKAERSML

-1761 TEQIGALRTLED
+1761 TEQIGALRTLQD
-1773 ADERGNNG
+1773 ADERGYKG

-1830 RGMTLAESIDVLAK
+1830 QGMTLAESIDVLAK

-1932 ISANPALKP
+1932 ISATPSLKP

-1949 KQMLNANVAAVKEV
+1949 KQMLNANVAAVKEA

-2177 TRMRESGIPAL
+2177 ERMRKSGIPAL

-2205 NPGLITNIRVQT
+2205 NPGLITNLRVQT
-2217 ARWNRQM
+2217 ARWNRRM

-2230 LTDRQRLRVLRALQ
+2230 LTDRQRLRVLRVLQ

-2258 EAARAAVGTIRGMF
+2258 ENVRAAVDTIREMF

-2279 REAGYTEDDL
+2279 REAGYTENDL

-2299 MDVRNENARAK
+2299 MDIRNPAAREK
-2310 LTALYS
+2310 LTKLYS

-2331 KPDEKGMYDGAEIK
+2331 KPDGKGMFNDAEIK
-2345 AVTEDPL
+2345 EVTSDPA

-2367 DGQTPPPAGAAGRFH
+2367 DGQTPLPTGAAGRFH

-2437 PEQVRTKNGDPVV
+2437 PEQVLTKNGDPVV

-2522 QAVIEGVQAYQNAR
+2522 QSVIEGVQAYQNVR

-2552 AVRTGGEFNDAWA
+2552 AVRTGGELNDAWA

-2592 EDIDVSEDFLPALA
+2592 EDIDVSEDVLPALA

-2622 NDFVFKWNGVQT
+2622 NDFVFKVNGVQT

-2653 HAQLP
+2653 HAQRP
-2658 NEHSARYLQ
+2658 NDHSARYLQ
-2667 ELGLQPTDIVED
+2667 ELGLQPADIVED

-2722 IVAQYKLFAYAIWE
+2722 IVVQYKMFSYAIWD

-2758 MYLPVSVMAE
+2758 MYLPVIVMAE

-2822 PGTSQLGPAVNQGR
+2822 PGTSQLGPAINQGR

-2841 LQGRRDPGKE
+2841 LQGRRNPGKE

-2866 DDMGEGAS
+2866 DGAGDGE
-2874 DAAAAA
+2874 AAAAT

>member
-1 MADPQQ
+1 
-7 GMRRRYVR
+7 MRRRQPWAESAPVDMR
-15 WNEQDAVPPPQL
+15 GDWEKERQ
-27 SSNADQEARASLTRF
+27 SSLTRF

-80 DSNVSTQW
+80 DSNVSTSW
-88 RDWGSVGDVAAGVRK
+88 RDWGSVGDAAAGVRK
-103 VLTGSAPDMVLALGA
+103 VLTGSAPDMALALGA
-118 GGVGRGLARRTVG
+118 GGIGRGLARRTIG

-140 QIEQRLANEGID
+140 QVEQRLANEGID

-166 PVAAAASPQVAQAQ
+166 PVVAAASPQVAQAQ
-180 FQDAIDR
+180 FQDAIER

-204 AAGRAGFAGG
+204 AAGRAGFIAGS
-214 LTAGSF
+214 TAGAF
-220 PGVAA
+220 PGIAA
-225 QNAQELS
+225 QDTQELS
-232 EADREGTWRMMP
+232 QTDREGTLRMLP
-244 YMGAQAGLEAVME
+244 YQIGQAALEPLVEA
-257 GRLAGRALGNPYV
+257 RLAGRALGNPYV

-334 AGALDQAIVGGLAGG
+334 ASALDQAIVGGLAGG

-356 VVNASVP
+356 AVNASVP
-363 AAVDAVGRAVRA
+363 AAVDAAGRAVRA

-410 AMDGGADPGAQDA
+410 AMDGGADPVAQDA

-456 AQRFRG
+456 ARRFRG
-462 TQDDLTQADELDAQ
+462 AQDDLTQADELDAQ
-476 ANGAMDW
+476 ADGAMDW

-494 PPAARHPYTSKAT
+494 PPAARHPYISKAT
-507 SPLQAWALAKMN
+507 SPLQAWALSKMN

-533 LGRAIEKYAR
+533 LGRAVEKYAR
-543 NSDLTGAES
+543 NSDLTGAEN
-552 RLLREAIAVPDSGL
+552 RLLRDAIAVPDSGL
-566 SRDMLNATALVAE
+566 SRDMLNATALVAK
-579 RVMQPQSKAFK
+579 RVMQPKSKAFK
-590 DAEGNAPRLA
+590 DAEGNAPHLA
-600 QPRGSADDMVA
+600 QPRGSADDMTA
-611 LTQDPGG
+611 LAQDPGG
-618 ADVVGMDVAGVDSQ
+618 ADVVGLDVAASDSQ

-637 LSRDWNSGFSEQA
+637 LSRDWNSGFSEQT

-673 GRPDLLKEQ
+673 GRPDLLKER
-682 YAAWKQ
+682 YEAWKQ
-688 REPQPPKDPRLAP
+688 REPQIPEDPRLVP
-701 LLAERRK
+701 LLAVRRK
-708 RWLAERPQ
+708 QWLAERPQ
-716 FESEEQALTAQAAAI
+716 FESEWQALTAQAAAV

-738 LENGVVFTRNDASD
+738 LENGVVFTRNDASG

-758 ARKTAEHWA
+758 SRKTAEKWA

-774 EVVLKD
+774 EVVLRE
-780 GKRTIKQPQVVDL
+780 GNRTIEQPQVVDL

-806 EGTPHENIPLEAAL
+806 EGTPNENIPLEAAL

-843 LRAGGQTLK
+843 LRAGGQTLN

-863 HVDRRPYGPWPERKG
+863 HVDRRSYGPWPERKG
-878 SKPKRSESEER
+878 SKPERGEAEDR
-889 ALNNEYGR
+889 ALNNDYGR

-915 KQEYAQ
+915 KREYAQ

-926 PPGSRAPDGS
+926 PPGARAPDGS
-936 FVPSLEVVSDVSIKS
+936 FVPSIAVASDVSVKS
-951 PFEKHIADWR
+951 PFEKHIAAWR

-972 PPAVLRNI
+972 PPAALRNI
-980 NIKHGQK
+980 NVKHGQK
-987 IGAAL
+987 IGAEL
-992 LAQEASN
+992 LEQEASN
-999 GQINPKRYDAEMRR
+999 GNINPKRYDAEMRR
-1013 LNAPNGTQALKVL
+1013 LKAPNGTQALKVL

-1036 ISARHPKSDLAER
+1036 ISVRHPQSDLAER
-1049 ARGDAADPSGLR
+1049 ARDDAADPSGLR

-1066 EPRQF
+1066 EPREF
-1071 VKRTAQQAERRAA
+1071 VKRTAQEAEQRAA
-1084 ADARADAAARKA
+1084 EDARADAAARKA

-1118 GREPVGKP
+1118 GRESVGKP

-1132 VIDVQQGTKR
+1132 VLDVQQGTKR
-1142 DALGRVYPGATV
+1142 DALGRTYPGATV
-1154 AAAPLAPQPKA
+1154 AAAPLPPQPKA

-1172 PKEAPKRAEPEVFY
+1172 PKEAPKRGEPEVFY

-1206 REAVAAAAKRVK
+1206 REAVAAAAKRVR
-1218 PARASNRNGEYV
+1218 PDAPTTRNGEYAA
-1230 DPPIP
+1230 PPYP
-1235 KREDVMAR
+1235 SAENRKTARQAGARSKAMDAANGRKPDGAVMRARAAARAGED
-1243 IAALPDTVERVVDGT
+1243 
-1258 RVLYVKDADATK
+1258 
-1270 YIAGTRN
+1270 
-1277 GVVYVNMGKLRADG
+1277 RADRLRPQQG
-1291 LIKYL
+1291 PAPRPDGKYG
-1296 TEGPSAAQKQ
+1296 EKQ
-1306 AVFDALGIT
+1306 R
-1315 AQSLDAVLGNDKRRA
+1315 RRA
-1330 AFLRDHELS
+1330 AAEKEQSVRAF
-1339 HIRNGDEAIYP
+1339 EA
-1350 RDSDGKPDLMHPDA
+1350 RQA
-1364 IAIESRATR
+1364 VRQ
-1373 DALSNSELAALGVGK
+1373 ALGDP
-1388 ASTEKRQA
+1388 AS
-1396 PKTSQG
+1396 
-1402 KVVNKLNRAAP
+1402 
-1413 AAPARVILPRT
+1413 
-1424 SPYTAKDQAKSDRAN
+1424 
-1439 KFIGRGAPG
+1439 
-1448 SSTAAYAKAWG
+1448 
-1459 DRANMGEY
+1459 
-1467 SPKDTVFISVNGNR
+1467 R
-1481 PGALPPPWSEIKKA
+1481 PGGVSRTTVGAEEI
-1495 MSAGATLITD
+1495 
-1505 VPADRNRSFNSG
+1505 
-1517 ERAVAAFLADNG
+1517 
-1529 YFEESPGTWVRE
+1529 
-1541 RFVEDAAQNGATAPE
+1541 
-1556 ARLQEPEPGQP
+1556 ARLVSDDVRAQAEQ
-1567 GSREAPH
+1567 SRKA
-1574 IIPMYYKIGNVL
+1574 
-1586 RLRKEL
+1586 RASKE
-1592 RDSYSSS
+1592 S
-1599 DSIAALIERGDRTGT
+1599 G
-1614 TRQPPR
+1614 
-1620 GVLPG
+1620 
-1625 HYITFPGVKG
+1625 
-1635 LYRVTGFEKIDLLSD
+1635 
-1650 AGREAWSKREGWAPE
+1650 
-1665 AADTFGPQVQHGKI
+1665 
-1679 QMQFERVDTSQ
+1679 
-1690 PSQRK
+1690 
-1695 HPTEEQEGAP
+1695 
-1705 QQATKDVV
+1705 V
-1713 QNDELTDELTP
+1713 QNDELEFPTNRTRRSPRQQVEDVMNSARLEMLEDQEASVEAAKARVERAERLNTGAMAKIVDAARRMPDDVFAKSPVYENMTPMQRKAFHEIMTAQEDLANEVQTLRYMQRELSAEYRLDPRRQYDELTP
-1724 EQSDAIDAGAKSA
+1724 EQTDAIDAGVESA
-1737 SSDGRHDLKAERSML
+1737 SSPDGPHDLKAERSML

-1761 TEQIGALRTLED
+1761 TEQIGALRTLQD
-1773 ADERGNNG
+1773 ADERGYKG

-1820 KYVDGGFDAL
+1820 KYVEGGFDAL
-1830 RGMTLAESIDVLAK
+1830 RGMSLAESIDVLAK

-1856 FDQWNTTG
+1856 FDQWNANG

-1873 YLRKL
+1873 YLRGV
-1878 TNGLTRTFKDDHHAF
+1878 TNGLARTFKDDHHAF

-1905 VGKRPVV
+1905 AGKRPVV

-1932 ISANPALKP
+1932 ISATPSLKP

-1949 KQMLNANVAAVKEV
+1949 KQMLNANVAAVKEA

-2009 PVESRQLLDRVF
+2009 PVESRRLLDRVF

-2080 DGLLKTGPQG
+2080 DGLFKTGPQG

-2123 GAVQRFKDAGKIYS
+2123 GAVQRFKDAGKTYS
-2137 ARDLAARNGNN
+2137 ARDLAARNGNS

-2153 NWVNRMVES
+2153 NWVNRMVEN
-2162 SPASNALAAFWTGNN
+2162 SPGSNALAAFWTGNN

-2194 LDRPQGSIGES
+2194 LDRPQGSIGEA

-2244 RRAKAGDKAYDSLP
+2244 RRAKAGDKAYDALP
-2258 EAARAAVGTIRGMF
+2258 EAARAAADTIRAMF

-2331 KPDEKGMYDGAEIK
+2331 KPDEKGLYDGAEVK
-2345 AVTEDPL
+2345 AVTDDPK

-2427 WAEMA
+2427 WSEMA

-2437 PEQVRTKNGDPVV
+2437 PEQVLTKHGDPVV
-2450 DPTTGREVWHMNPR
+2450 DSTTGREVWRMNPR

-2473 VKKQGGTDDDVAFAD
+2473 VKKQGGTDADAAFAD

-2499 ADGSPTIAAVSPW
+2499 ADGSPTIAAISPW

-2522 QAVIEGVQAYQNAR
+2522 QSVIEGVQAYQNAR

-2653 HAQLP
+2653 HAQRP
-2658 NEHSARYLQ
+2658 NDRSARYLQ
-2667 ELGLQPTDIVED
+2667 ELGLQPADIVED

-2722 IVAQYKLFAYAIWE
+2722 IVMQYKMFAYAIWD

-2744 EITQGNMRVVVAAL
+2744 EITQGNMRVVAAAL
-2758 MYLPVSVMAE
+2758 MYLPVIVMAE

-2785 DWGVLEYTK
+2785 DWGALEYTK

-2799 SGLLGPQYQIMGDI
+2799 SGLLGPQYQVMGDI
-2813 KGDIERSRL
+2813 KGDIDRARL
-2822 PGTSQLGPAVNQGR
+2822 PGTSQLGPSLNQSS

-2841 LQGRRDPGKE
+2841 LQGQRNLGKE

>member
-1 MADPQQ
+1 MAEPQQ

-15 WNEQDAVPPPQL
+15 WNEQTAVPPPQL

-42 SAEPD
+42 SANLD

-68 RALQTQQRAAEQ
+68 RALQTQQEAARQ
-80 DSNVSTQW
+80 DSDVSTNW
-88 RDWGSVGDVAAGVRK
+88 RDWGGVGDAAAGVRK
-103 VLTGSAPDMVLALGA
+103 VLTGSAPDMALALGA

-140 QIEQRLANEGID
+140 QVEQRLANDGID

-166 PVAAAASPQVAQAQ
+166 PVAAAASPRVAQAQ

-204 AAGRAGFAGG
+204 AAGRAGFIAGS
-214 LTAGSF
+214 TAGAF
-220 PGVAA
+220 PGIAA
-225 QNAQELS
+225 QDTQELS
-232 EADREGTWRMMP
+232 QTDREGTLRMLP
-244 YMGAQAGLEAVME
+244 YQIGQAALEPLVEA
-257 GRLAGRALGNPYV
+257 RLAGRALGNPYV

-284 LSKLPGRIAKET
+284 LSKLPGRVAKET

-304 GTEGMQALLQ
+304 GTEGAQALLQ

-325 PLAFTDGDL
+325 PLAFTADDW

-363 AAVDAVGRAVRA
+363 AAVDAAGRAVRA

-442 GTLFDKAKQ
+442 GALFDKAKQ
-451 GLTSA
+451 GLTGA

-462 TQDDLTQADELDAQ
+462 AQGDLTQADELDAQ
-476 ANGAMDW
+476 ADGAMDFIDRAVFPAQRNATPDLGEGMTGLHDMLARGINPDSPVW
-483 LQANVFEQQGQ
+483 KNFAIARTLVNGMHDYVTGVELTPVRQRMLTQAFGDPNSNVT
-494 PPAARHPYTSKAT
+494 PAALDFIKERVGSIQSALDARRGKGEGLQGAAGELAAMAEDPESGVTAQRGREVFSQSTAAKVVDAAGKLRDLKKSLGSKAET
-507 SPLQAWALAKMN
+507 SQEFDAARKEHYAARVALH
-519 PAFLDTLPETEALR
+519 R
-533 LGRAIEKYAR
+533 
-543 NSDLTGAES
+543 
-552 RLLREAIAVPDSGL
+552 
-566 SRDMLNATALVAE
+566 ALVAPSDLFV
-579 RVMQPQSKAFK
+579 RNGTAPKAFDDAVADPGNVLLVNKKDVYGNGKLLQPRAVRLSGLIGRAREMMRQEGTPDANISAFKALQYALGAMQLTGDPVDVTSFKPGDVK
-590 DAEGNAPRLA
+590 DAKGNVVMRLTPANIKSLAAQVQKLTPERKAALGALEAARPDAQKAPGAADLEKDLEFVRSGEPGARDAAARDAQQLNARADSLIEKAGKLTYAAA
-600 QPRGSADDMVA
+600 QPYYDEAKA
-611 LTQDPGG
+611 L
-618 ADVVGMDVAGVDSQ
+618 
-632 DSAAA
+632 
-637 LSRDWNSGFSEQA
+637 R
-650 ASDGVA
+650 
-656 PIDQLHSIE
+656 
-665 RSLDELRR
+665 
-673 GRPDLLKEQ
+673 
-682 YAAWKQ
+682 
-688 REPQPPKDPRLAP
+688 
-701 LLAERRK
+701 
-708 RWLAERPQ
+708 
-716 FESEEQALTAQAAAI
+716 AQA
-731 RERARAS
+731 
-738 LENGVVFTRNDASD
+738 
-752 ASRAFW
+752 
-758 ARKTAEHWA
+758 
-767 VPLKDPK
+767 
-774 EVVLKD
+774 
-780 GKRTIKQPQVVDL
+780 
-793 KVVVGRA
+793 RA
-800 LAALNA
+800 LARAAMSSNEVQGYNESEYANDAPLSSFRA
-806 EGTPHENIPLEAAL
+806 ETPPEGTRNAD
-820 ARGLSDLA
+820 G
-828 TLGYRINFHKMPTGE
+828 TF
-843 LRAGGQTLK
+843 
-852 VTPKL
+852 TPNM
-857 IRKIVR
+857 
-863 HVDRRPYGPWPERKG
+863 G
-878 SKPKRSESEER
+878 
-889 ALNNEYGR
+889 
-897 QDDASMYESEPT
+897 
-909 DENAFL
+909 
-915 KQEYAQ
+915 
-921 GARKP
+921 
-926 PPGSRAPDGS
+926 
-936 FVPSLEVVSDVSIKS
+936 VVSDVRVSS
-951 PFEKHIADWR
+951 PHAATLRELYTALRKAD
-961 KERRI
+961 
-966 AQQRGA
+966 GA
-972 PPAVLRNI
+972 PGDPPPRDQFDNTADYDAAVNKWSAQMRVFTRDMRKYSDRVLAAGPMMAARFTA
-980 NIKHGQK
+980 GQK
-987 IGAAL
+987 IGAAELEGDL
-992 LAQEASN
+992 LDGKISKAE
-999 GQINPKRYDAEMRR
+999 YDAKLAE
-1013 LNAPNGTQALKVL
+1013 LQSPENPLAEEYL
-1026 TRALRGDFDN
+1026 TRALQGEFDSASASLVGADDPQFVNGVEGDFGGGVRPPGTREL
-1036 ISARHPKSDLAER
+1036 IME
-1049 ARGDAADPSGLR
+1049 
-1061 VIDKP
+1061 
-1066 EPRQF
+1066 
-1071 VKRTAQQAERRAA
+1071 
-1084 ADARADAAARKA
+1084 ARADAARKA
-1096 GREPAPSSVP
+1096 GAARAAQTPEERARANTAASRAGDRSVSAQTQAVQEWHARRRSEKAKQLRAKRTAKREAKRTASVAARTAVGPPAPNILPEPALPQSLKVRLAEANSRIKPTAV
-1106 AGTQQTGMILRA
+1106 A
-1118 GREPVGKP
+1118 GRRKAEVSP
-1126 REAHKD
+1126 REQLSRFK
-1132 VIDVQQGTKR
+1132 
-1142 DALGRVYPGATV
+1142 
-1154 AAAPLAPQPKA
+1154 KA
-1165 VETTTRG
+1165 V
-1172 PKEAPKRAEPEVFY
+1172 KE
-1186 RGKPVTQSPEAPSGA
+1186 
-1201 IPKDV
+1201 
-1206 REAVAAAAKRVK
+1206 
-1218 PARASNRNGEYV
+1218 
-1230 DPPIP
+1230 
-1235 KREDVMAR
+1235 
-1243 IAALPDTVERVVDGT
+1243 
-1258 RVLYVKDADATK
+1258 
-1270 YIAGTRN
+1270 
-1277 GVVYVNMGKLRADG
+1277 
-1291 LIKYL
+1291 
-1296 TEGPSAAQKQ
+1296 
-1306 AVFDALGIT
+1306 
-1315 AQSLDAVLGNDKRRA
+1315 
-1330 AFLRDHELS
+1330 
-1339 HIRNGDEAIYP
+1339 
-1350 RDSDGKPDLMHPDA
+1350 
-1364 IAIESRATR
+1364 
-1373 DALSNSELAALGVGK
+1373 
-1388 ASTEKRQA
+1388 
-1396 PKTSQG
+1396 
-1402 KVVNKLNRAAP
+1402 
-1413 AAPARVILPRT
+1413 
-1424 SPYTAKDQAKSDRAN
+1424 
-1439 KFIGRGAPG
+1439 
-1448 SSTAAYAKAWG
+1448 SS
-1459 DRANMGEY
+1459 
-1467 SPKDTVFISVNGNR
+1467 
-1481 PGALPPPWSEIKKA
+1481 
-1495 MSAGATLITD
+1495 
-1505 VPADRNRSFNSG
+1505 
-1517 ERAVAAFLADNG
+1517 
-1529 YFEESPGTWVRE
+1529 
-1541 RFVEDAAQNGATAPE
+1541 
-1556 ARLQEPEPGQP
+1556 
-1567 GSREAPH
+1567 
-1574 IIPMYYKIGNVL
+1574 
-1586 RLRKEL
+1586 
-1592 RDSYSSS
+1592 
-1599 DSIAALIERGDRTGT
+1599 
-1614 TRQPPR
+1614 
-1620 GVLPG
+1620 
-1625 HYITFPGVKG
+1625 
-1635 LYRVTGFEKIDLLSD
+1635 
-1650 AGREAWSKREGWAPE
+1650 
-1665 AADTFGPQVQHGKI
+1665 
-1679 QMQFERVDTSQ
+1679 
-1690 PSQRK
+1690 
-1695 HPTEEQEGAP
+1695 
-1705 QQATKDVV
+1705 V
-1713 QNDELTDELTP
+1713 QNDELA
-1724 EQSDAIDAGAKSA
+1724 EQTDAIDAGATSA
-1737 SSDGRHDLKAERSML
+1737 SSDGRHNLKAERSML

-1761 TEQIGALRTLED
+1761 TEQIRSLRTLED
-1773 ADERGNNG
+1773 ADEQGNKG
-1781 GSYARRSRTVSINPN
+1781 GSYVRRSRAVSINPN

-1820 KYVDGGFDAL
+1820 KYVEGGFDAL
-1830 RGMTLAESIDVLAK
+1830 QGMTLAESIDVLAK

-1856 FDQWNTTG
+1856 FDQWNTNG
-1864 RPSQSPTHR
+1864 RPAQSPTHR
-1873 YLRKL
+1873 YLRIT
-1878 TNGLTRTFKDDHHAF
+1878 TNGLSRTFKDDHHAF

-1905 VGKRPVV
+1905 AGKRPVV

-1932 ISANPALKP
+1932 ISATPSLKP

-1949 KQMLNANVAAVKEV
+1949 KQMLNANVAAVKEA

-2021 ARVDVMNRLLAAYSG
+2021 ARPVVLSRLQQIY
-2036 RADLDAMFGD
+2036 ADN
-2046 PKKPGSGE
+2046 PV
-2054 AFVKRML
+2054 VKRML
-2061 DHPSQGASARVAFG
+2061 DHPSQGASARIAFG

-2137 ARDLAARNGNN
+2137 ARDLAARNGSN

-2153 NWVNRMVES
+2153 NWVNRMVEN

-2194 LDRPQGSIGES
+2194 LDRPQGSVGEA

-2244 RRAKAGDKAYDSLP
+2244 RRAKAGDKAYDALP
-2258 EAARAAVGTIRGMF
+2258 EAARAAADTIRAMF

-2331 KPDEKGMYDGAEIK
+2331 KPDKKGLYDGAEVK
-2345 AVTEDPL
+2345 AVTDDPK

-2413 PGEVFARYFAPMVR
+2413 PGEVFGRYFAPMVR
-2427 WAEMA
+2427 WSEMA

-2437 PEQVRTKNGDPVV
+2437 PEQVLTKNGDPVV

-2464 AKLDRLLDQ
+2464 AKLDRLLEK
-2473 VKKQGGTDDDVAFAD
+2473 VKQQGGTDADTAFAD

-2499 ADGSPTIAAVSPW
+2499 ADGSPTIAAISPW

-2522 QAVIEGVQAYQNAR
+2522 QSVIEGVQAYQNAR

-2552 AVRTGGEFNDAWA
+2552 AVRTGGEFGVAWD

-2574 RAALSK
+2574 RAALAK
-2580 DPQAAKRMLKEL
+2580 DPVAAKRLLKEL

-2653 HAQLP
+2653 HAQQP
-2658 NEHSARYLQ
+2658 NEHSLRYLQ
-2667 ELGLQPTDIVED
+2667 ELGLQAADIVED

-2722 IVAQYKLFAYAIWE
+2722 IVMQYKMFAYAIWE

-2744 EITQGNMRVVVAAL
+2744 EITQGNMRVVAAAL
-2758 MYLPVSVMAE
+2758 MYLPVIIMAE
-2768 LVREMIQT
+2768 LTREMIQT

-2785 DWGVLEYTK
+2785 DWGALEYTK

-2813 KGDIERSRL
+2813 MGDIDRARL
-2822 PGTSQLGPAVNQGR
+2822 PGTSQLGPSLNQGS

-2841 LQGRRDPGKE
+2841 LQGQRNLGKE

-2866 DDMGEGAS
+2866 DDMGESAGE
-2874 DAAAAA
+2874 AAAAA

>member
-1 MADPQQ
+1 MAQGDDTAPWTPQSLGPAAS
-7 GMRRRYVR
+7 GMRRRQPWAESAPVDMR
-15 WNEQDAVPPPQL
+15 GDWEKERQA
-27 SSNADQEARASLTRF
+27 ALTRF

-68 RALQTQQRAAEQ
+68 RALQTQQEAAQQ
-80 DSNVSTQW
+80 DSDVSTNW
-88 RDWGSVGDVAAGVRK
+88 RDWGSVGDAAAGVRK
-103 VLTGSAPDMVLALGA
+103 VLTGSAPDMALALGA

-140 QIEQRLANEGID
+140 QVEQRLANEGID

-180 FQDAIDR
+180 FQDAIER

-204 AAGRAGFAGG
+204 AAGRAGFIAGS
-214 LTAGSF
+214 TAGAF
-220 PGVAA
+220 PGIAA
-225 QNAQELS
+225 QDTQELS
-232 EADREGTWRMMP
+232 QTDREGTLRMLP
-244 YMGAQAGLEAVME
+244 YQLGQAALEPLVEA
-257 GRLAGRALGNPYV
+257 RLAGRALGNPYV

-296 VQNAATEA
+296 VQNVASEA
-304 GTEGMQALLQ
+304 GTEGAQALLQ

-325 PLAFTDGDL
+325 PLAFTADDW

-363 AAVDAVGRAVRA
+363 AAVDAAGRAVRA

-410 AMDGGADPGAQDA
+410 AMDGGADPGAPDTPTFGDA
-423 PADLGARAGA
+423 ARKTARAA
-433 AAKQAFDTA
+433 AGTVVDTA

-451 GLTSA
+451 GLSSA

-462 TQDDLTQADELDAQ
+462 AQGDLTQADELDAQ
-476 ANGAMDW
+476 ADGAMDW

-519 PAFLDTLPETEALR
+519 PAFLDTLPEAEALR
-533 LGRAIEKYAR
+533 LGRAVEKYAR
-543 NSDLTGAES
+543 NSDLTGAEN
-552 RLLREAIAVPDSGL
+552 RLLRDAIAVPDSGL

-600 QPRGSADDMVA
+600 RPRGDGSDLAA

-618 ADVVGMDVAGVDSQ
+618 ADVVGLDVAASDSQ
-632 DSAAA
+632 DSAAR
-637 LSRDWNSGFSEQA
+637 LTKDWNSGFSEQA
-650 ASDGVA
+650 AADGVA
-656 PIDQLHSIE
+656 PIDQLHSIG

-688 REPQPPKDPRLAP
+688 REPQIPEDPRLVP
-701 LLAERRK
+701 LIAERRK
-708 RWLAERPQ
+708 QWLAERPQ
-716 FESEEQALTAQAAAI
+716 FESEAQALTAQAAAI

-758 ARKTAEHWA
+758 NRKTAEHWV

-774 EVVLKD
+774 KVVLRD
-780 GKRTIKQPQVVDL
+780 GKRTIEQPQVVDL

-843 LRAGGQTLK
+843 LRAGGQTLN

-863 HVDRRPYGPWPERKG
+863 HVDRRAYGPWPERKG
-878 SKPKRSESEER
+878 SKPKRSASEER

-897 QDDASMYESEPT
+897 QDDASMYEAEPS

-926 PPGSRAPDGS
+926 PPGARAPDGS
-936 FVPSLEVVSDVSIKS
+936 FVPSIEVASDVSIKS
-951 PFEKHIADWR
+951 PFEKHITAWR

-987 IGAAL
+987 IGAEL
-992 LAQEASN
+992 LEQEASN
-999 GQINPKRYDAEMRR
+999 GNISPKRYDAEMRR
-1013 LNAPNGTQALKVL
+1013 LKAPNGTQAIKVL

-1036 ISARHPKSDLAER
+1036 ISVRHPQSDLAER
-1049 ARGDAADPSGLR
+1049 AQGDAADPSGLR

-1071 VKRTAQQAERRAA
+1071 VKRTAKEAERRAA
-1084 ADARADAAARKA
+1084 ADARADEAARKA
-1096 GREPAPSSVP
+1096 GRPPVPSSVP

-1172 PKEAPKRAEPEVFY
+1172 PKEAPKRGAPEVFY

-1206 REAVAAAAKRVK
+1206 RDAVAEASKRVK
-1218 PARASNRNGEYV
+1218 PDRASKNRNGEYV
-1230 DPPIP
+1230 DPPTP
-1235 KREDVMAR
+1235 SAENLKTAMQADAR
-1243 IAALPDTVERVVDGT
+1243 SKAMDKARAAKSVPPATPARVV
-1258 RVLYVKDADATK
+1258 L
-1270 YIAGTRN
+1270 
-1277 GVVYVNMGKLRADG
+1277 
-1291 LIKYL
+1291 
-1296 TEGPSAAQKQ
+1296 
-1306 AVFDALGIT
+1306 
-1315 AQSLDAVLGNDKRRA
+1315 
-1330 AFLRDHELS
+1330 
-1339 HIRNGDEAIYP
+1339 
-1350 RDSDGKPDLMHPDA
+1350 
-1364 IAIESRATR
+1364 
-1373 DALSNSELAALGVGK
+1373 
-1388 ASTEKRQA
+1388 
-1396 PKTSQG
+1396 PKTS
-1402 KVVNKLNRAAP
+1402 RYA
-1413 AAPARVILPRT
+1413 
-1424 SPYTAKDQAKSDRAN
+1424 AKDQAKSDRAN

-1448 SSTAAYAKAWG
+1448 SSTAAYAEAWG
-1459 DRANMGEY
+1459 DRANAGKY

-1529 YFEESPGTWVRE
+1529 YFEESPGVWVRGYST
-1541 RFVEDAAQNGATAPE
+1541 DNATGQKSYAPLGKEAEGKTKPGKGPTKPE

-1713 QNDELTDELTP
+1713 QNDELTP
-1724 EQSDAIDAGAKSA
+1724 EQTDAIDAGAKSA
-1737 SSDGRHDLKAERSML
+1737 SSDGRHNLKAERSML

-1761 TEQIGALRTLED
+1761 TEQIGALRTLKD
-1773 ADERGNNG
+1773 ADEQGNKG

-1830 RGMTLAESIDVLAK
+1830 QGMSLAESIDVLAK

-1856 FDQWNTTG
+1856 FDQWNTNG

-1873 YLRKL
+1873 YLRGV
-1878 TNGLTRTFKDDHHAF
+1878 TNGLARTFKDDHHAF

-1905 VGKRPVV
+1905 AGKRPVV
-1912 GVVGKFFAKIAT
+1912 GVVGKFFAKIAI

-1932 ISANPALKP
+1932 ISATPSLKP

-1949 KQMLNANVAAVKEV
+1949 KQMLNANVAAVKEA

-2021 ARVDVMNRLLAAYSG
+2021 ARPVVLMRLQQIY
-2036 RADLDAMFGD
+2036 ADN
-2046 PKKPGSGE
+2046 PV
-2054 AFVKRML
+2054 VKRML

-2153 NWVNRMVES
+2153 NWVNRMTES

-2205 NPGLITNIRVQT
+2205 NPGLITNLRVQT
-2217 ARWNRQM
+2217 ARWNRRM

-2258 EAARAAVGTIRGMF
+2258 ENVRVAVDTIREMF

-2299 MDVRNENARAK
+2299 MDIRNPAAREK
-2310 LTALYS
+2310 LTKLYS

-2331 KPDEKGMYDGAEIK
+2331 KPDEKGLYDGAEIK

-2427 WAEMA
+2427 WSEMA

-2437 PEQVRTKNGDPVV
+2437 PEQVLTKNGDPVIN
-2450 DPTTGREVWHMNPR
+2450 PATGREVWHMNPR

-2499 ADGSPTIAAVSPW
+2499 ADGSPTIAAISPW

-2522 QAVIEGVQAYQNAR
+2522 QSVIEGVQAYQNVR

-2653 HAQLP
+2653 HAQRP
-2658 NEHSARYLQ
+2658 NDHSARYLQ
-2667 ELGLQPTDIVED
+2667 ELGLQPADIVED

-2685 VEINDKTRAALRQ
+2685 VEVNDKTRAALRQ

-2722 IVAQYKLFAYAIWE
+2722 IVMQYKMFAYAIWD

-2758 MYLPVSVMAE
+2758 MYLPVIVMAE

-2822 PGTSQLGPAVNQGR
+2822 PGTSQLGPSVNQSS